1 MTHHRNPPANP
12 CTAGCQAYCIVEAI
26 VELKGHLRPVLRD
39 DVLIKA
45 RTKFRDLHG
54 GKTAS
59 LSALFRRLHDVNDQL
74 AELDPPWEIRAA
86 LDAKSRVKKGM
97 CVLDTVTPGFEFG
110 DFDPQLG
117 M

>member
-1 MTHHRNPPANP
+1 MTHRDPPSNP
-12 CTAGCQAYCIVEAI
+12 CTAGTQAYCIVAAI
-26 VELKGHLRPVLRD
+26 IELQGYLRPVLRD

-59 LSALFRRLHDVNDQL
+59 LSALFRRLHDVNEQL
-74 AELDPPWEIRAA
+74 GRLDPGWGIYAA
-86 LDAKSRVKKGM
+86 LDAKGRARKGLCWM
-97 CVLDTVTPGFEFG
+97 DTVQPGFEFG

-117 M
+117 I